1 MASNQVVGQ
10 WYFNDLLGYKGK
22 LPSATFGHFYVK
34 CLMDIVAADGVIKD
48 EEREWVVGFAAISG
62 KSRYIKRI
70 IINWINKIGYPDEVL
85 EEAKKYQPS
94 NRKEGVEVLQ
104 ADLDKDYVKLNRLS
118 LVYNALHAAGA
129 DGDINKQEF
138 QAIKT
143 FSKKLGVTQEQ
154 IEKVQ
159 DLYNNDIKLRKKRA
173 AVLTPKSLTTV
184 LSQFKKDD

>member
-1 MASNQVVGQ
+1 
-10 WYFNDLLGYKGK
+10 
-22 LPSATFGHFYVK
+22 
-34 CLMDIVAADGVIKD
+34 
-48 EEREWVVGFAAISG
+48 
-62 KSRYIKRI
+62 
-70 IINWINKIGYPDEVL
+70 
-85 EEAKKYQPS
+85 
-94 NRKEGVEVLQ
+94 
-104 ADLDKDYVKLNRLS
+104 

-184 LSQFKKDD
+184 LSELKKAD